1 MRNVAVLSYIDV
13 KCASLGERLANERI
27 ATLPSR
33 MGICEIVSR
42 EKEVSMSD
50 WGSEQ
55 DLLKLEYEQA
65 SQTFRQ
71 IDVRIWSIYAL
82 YVAISSGA
90 FAVGFN
96 SELKIEGLKL
106 IALAA
111 VVILMTVTKMGL
123 VGHLQWYSDI
133 LADRLR
139 QIEQELGTIEINQ
152 LFLEEKRPYPYKLDC
167 FHKWFCIFRAR
178 QLMQVLAV
186 LIMLFWI
193 FYPFKIFLSEECWR
207 WICSLDGRKF
217 AVIVF
222 GDVVFI
228 SVFYLCWYGRSGIKK
243 LNRQRFCERTGTSDR
258 NLEDEAP

>member
-1 MRNVAVLSYIDV
+1 
-13 KCASLGERLANERI
+13 
-27 ATLPSR
+27 
-33 MGICEIVSR
+33 
-42 EKEVSMSD
+42 MSD
-50 WGSEQ
+50 LESEQ
-55 DLLKLEYEQA
+55 ENKSLLKLEYEQA

-96 SELKIEGLKL
+96 PELKIEGLKL
-106 IALAA
+106 IALATA
-111 VVILMTVTKMGL
+111 VVAVTIAKMGL

-133 LADRLR
+133 IADRLR
-139 QIEQELGTIEINQ
+139 CIERKLGTIKLNQ
-152 LFLEEKRPYPYKLDC
+152 LLEEKRSYPCRLKG
-167 FHKWFCIFRAR
+167 FHKWFCVFRAR

-207 WICSLDGRKF
+207 CICSLGGRKF

-228 SVFYLCWYGRSGIKK
+228 SVFCLFWYGRLEIKK
-243 LNRQRFCERTGTSDR
+243 LNRQRFFERTGTPGR
-258 NLEDEAP
+258 NREDEAI